1 MTSYARVAR
10 VGVFWSYLRQGFAW
24 LLQIPTAIILARL
37 LTPEEFG
44 VAAAASFFVMLSARL
59 TRAGL
64 NTAVIRIKTL
74 RPDHLSTAFVFNV
87 VTSAALCAVLAIGAP
102 YIGAYFRSAD
112 AGRAVRMA
120 SLSFVITAFATI
132 PMALLRR
139 DMRFRE
145 VATLQSAGL
154 LTESFGAVLLAFSG
168 FGFWSIVY
176 GQLAGTLVHTAFAAH
191 YARWKPSLRW
201 SRAANRELFSY
212 GLGTYLKR
220 LLEYAAQN
228 TDNLVVGR
236 MLGVTALGF
245 YDKGFRI
252 MKQVVNRLNAAGP
265 GVSFRIFAL
274 IHEEPE
280 RFRRAYRKVVLT
292 VTLIAF
298 PIFGGM
304 LGAAPELFVVMFGP
318 RWNPAVLPF
327 RILCVAGM
335 MKLLIEYADAAIQAA
350 GWIWTEVWYQ
360 VAYLIMIVLGVAAA
374 SKWGLPGAAGAVV
387 VATGI
392 HSAMLTGLLRR
403 ATGLGWRDMLEPQ
416 VPGLLCAGGMVALV
430 WATRIFM
437 HRSFSEMPAAIV
449 LATEVLVCATFY
461 VSFLWFSR
469 FPEVRNVL
477 RETLSDL
484 SPALARTLKPLV

>member
-1 MTSYARVAR
+1 
-10 VGVFWSYLRQGFAW
+10 
-24 LLQIPTAIILARL
+24 
-37 LTPEEFG
+37 
-44 VAAAASFFVMLSARL
+44 MLSARL

-74 RPDHLSTAFVFNV
+74 RPDHLSTVFVFNL
-87 VTSAALCAVLAIGAP
+87 VTSGVLCALLAVGAP
-102 YIGAYFRSAD
+102 YIGEYFRSVD
-112 AGRAVRMA
+112 AGRAVRVA
-120 SLSFVITAFATI
+120 SLSFVITAFATT

-145 VATLQSAGL
+145 VATLQSVGL
-154 LTESFGAVLLAFSG
+154 LTESVGAVLLAFAG

-176 GQLAGTLVHTAFAAH
+176 GQLSGTLVHTALAMN

-201 SRAANRELFSY
+201 SREANQELFSY
-212 GLGTYLKR
+212 GLGTYMKR

-252 MKQVVNRLNAAGP
+252 MTQLVNRLNAAGP

-298 PIFGGM
+298 PIFAGL
-304 LGAAPELFVVMFGP
+304 LGAAPELFMVMFGP
-318 RWNPAVLPF
+318 RWTPAVLPF

-360 VAYLIMIVLGVAAA
+360 LAYLTMIVLGVAAA
-374 SKWGLPGAAGAVV
+374 SAWGLPGAAGAVLL
-387 VATGI
+387 ATGI
-392 HSAMLTGLLRR
+392 HSVLLNSLLRR

-416 VPGLLCAGGMVALV
+416 VPGLLCAAGMVTLV
-430 WATRIFM
+430 WVIRLFM
-437 HRSFSEMPAAIV
+437 DRSFTGMPVAVV
-449 LATEVLVCATFY
+449 LGTQVAVCAIFY
-461 VSFLWFSR
+461 VAFLWFSR

-477 RETLSDL
+477 REMLSDL
-484 SPALARTLKPLV
+484 SPALARTVKPLV